1 MISFVSRL
9 INRSACLHF
18 FDYAQGQLGSGF
30 AALNTR
36 KPQKEIV
43 LNNEKLN
50 FPFR

>member
-1 MISFVSRL
+1 MISFVGRL

-18 FDYAQGQLGSGF
+18 KVSWGVATRSTKHAQ
-30 AALNTR
+30 AA
-36 KPQKEIV
+36 QKEIV

>member
-1 MISFVSRL
+1 MISFVGSL

-18 FDYAQGQLGSGF
+18 KVSWGVA
-30 AALNTR
+30 TR
-36 KPQKEIV
+36 STKHAQKEIV